1 MLAGAALP
9 IGTGVVAVPK
19 AVGLRTQPRPLLSG
33 KRRSGVSREAK
44 PPPGPWSVPVLGSL
58 PVLWALVARRT
69 GPLLALLDTYVLA
82 QLPSHSS
89 FWPPKI
95 MSLTVKVSLVSG
107 KTVSLKTNPNDSV
120 ESLQLRAQSALGVGG
135 SVRLLNCAGGVLKGR
150 DTVRKAGLQNEDLL
164 TLYARRVEV
173 CSTRVAFAAILE
185 DSSVRTWGHPDFGG
199 DCSAVQHQLTDVRQI
214 QATYFAFAAIKGNG
228 SVISWGCPDRG
239 GDCSAVQ
246 HQLTDVQQVQAARHA
261 FAAIKADGSVVTW
274 GDPMAGGDSSAV
286 QHELSHVR
294 QIQATLL
301 AFAAIKVDGSVVTW
315 GQAASG
321 GDSSAVQQQLTAVQG
336 IGATRQAFAA
346 IKADGSVTTWGDP
359 LAGGDSCAVQRQ
371 LTDVQQI
378 QANGGAFAVVK
389 GDGSVT
395 TWGDPLAGSD
405 SSAVQHQ
412 LADVQ
417 QIQANGGAFAVVKGD
432 GSVTTWGD
440 PMMGGDSSAVQRQ
453 LTDVQQIQANCGA
466 FAAVNGDGS
475 VTTWGD
481 PMMGGDSSAVQRQ
494 LTDVRQIQANGG
506 AFAVI
511 KGDGSVTTWGDPLA
525 GSDSSAVQ
533 HQLTDVQQVQA
544 TDAAFAAVKAD
555 GSIVTWGEPIFGGV
569 QADLYA
575 QAGPFAASL
584 GRQPGVAK
592 VAEAALEEHVWPEL
606 DAGSPKAFPD
616 DAMRLAM
623 YSALTKAILG
633 ASAELEEAELKR
645 LMAATREYSEMRVK
659 GKFGKSQDG
668 SQLPPGAADIRAVVE
683 AAMARAGR
691 KDDIGLP
698 LLVAASVGGAE
709 IFPTLMHWILLY
721 LAHSE
726 ALLKEMYRALRSTAY
741 SVALGPPRK
750 VLADSSVDGLE
761 IPEGALLFALHP
773 ALVDRALEREPGPE
787 EDFSQYAFGVGPR
800 SCLGRPLAEAIL
812 PAVLGAI
819 LKRYEIAV
827 PPEHKGE
834 YKEALQGKMMGQLI
848 RPSSSPRLAW
858 LRP

>member
-1 MLAGAALP
+1 M
-9 IGTGVVAVPK
+9 
-19 AVGLRTQPRPLLSG
+19 
-33 KRRSGVSREAK
+33 
-44 PPPGPWSVPVLGSL
+44 GSL
-58 PVLWALVARRT
+58 PVLWALVARRRSLPDILCDMRRKHGPIFMLKL
-69 GPLLALLDTYVLA
+69 GPLRQVWVGSQEWLN
-82 QLPSHSS
+82 
-89 FWPPKI
+89 
-95 MSLTVKVSLVSG
+95 KVYEAEG
-107 KTVSLKTNPNDSV
+107 
-120 ESLQLRAQSALGVGG
+120 
-135 SVRLLNCAGGVLKGR
+135 CAGRPASFKDPFGNFLFLVKDPKDAQPIR
-150 DTVRKAGLQNEDLL
+150 EKQKAW
-164 TLYARRVEV
+164 
-173 CSTRVAFAAILE
+173 LE
-185 DSSVRTWGHPDFGG
+185 ENLD
-199 DCSAVQHQLTDVRQI
+199 
-214 QATYFAFAAIKGNG
+214 
-228 SVISWGCPDRG
+228 
-239 GDCSAVQ
+239 
-246 HQLTDVQQVQAARHA
+246 
-261 FAAIKADGSVVTW
+261 
-274 GDPMAGGDSSAV
+274 AG
-286 QHELSHVR
+286 E
-294 QIQATLL
+294 
-301 AFAAIKVDGSVVTW
+301 
-315 GQAASG
+315 
-321 GDSSAVQQQLTAVQG
+321 
-336 IGATRQAFAA
+336 
-346 IKADGSVTTWGDP
+346 
-359 LAGGDSCAVQRQ
+359 
-371 LTDVQQI
+371 
-378 QANGGAFAVVK
+378 
-389 GDGSVT
+389 
-395 TWGDPLAGSD
+395 
-405 SSAVQHQ
+405 
-412 LADVQ
+412 
-417 QIQANGGAFAVVKGD
+417 
-432 GSVTTWGD
+432 
-440 PMMGGDSSAVQRQ
+440 
-453 LTDVQQIQANCGA
+453 
-466 FAAVNGDGS
+466 
-475 VTTWGD
+475 
-481 PMMGGDSSAVQRQ
+481 
-494 LTDVRQIQANGG
+494 
-506 AFAVI
+506 
-511 KGDGSVTTWGDPLA
+511 
-525 GSDSSAVQ
+525 
-533 HQLTDVQQVQA
+533 
-544 TDAAFAAVKAD
+544 
-555 GSIVTWGEPIFGGV
+555 
-569 QADLYA
+569 
-575 QAGPFAASL
+575 
-584 GRQPGVAK
+584 VAK

-721 LAHSE
+721 LAREGKQQEAAREAAKSGDSE